1 MQKYI
6 GTKIIL
12 ATAMPLGAYN
22 EKRGW
27 PMPADEDPNAPGYLV
42 EYTDGGKPNHP
53 DHKGYISWSPKEQFE
68 GAYRSSPGLTFG
80 HAIEALK
87 RGCRVCREGWE
98 GKGLFV
104 FMQVPAQIP
113 ADVVPKMTSLPHSVK
128 DEIGRR
134 AKEGGPEGLSY
145 SNQLALVKPDNS
157 VNGWA
162 PSAADTLAEDWII
175 LPDDEPAE
183 A

>member
-12 ATAMPLGAYN
+12 ATAMTLGAYN

-27 PMPADEDPNAPGYLV
+27 PMPPDEDPAAPGYLV

-87 RGCRVCREGWE
+87 RGYRVCRVGWN
-98 GKGLFV
+98 GKGMWLALSCDGTRT
-104 FMQVPAQIP
+104 VPAEKFWSP
-113 ADVVPKMTSLPHSVK
+113 HNAAHARANGGSAVVLPSITMK
-128 DEIGRR
+128 TATGEILMGW
-134 AKEGGPEGLSY
+134 
-145 SNQLALVKPDNS
+145 LASQTDM
-157 VNGWA
+157 
-162 PSAADTLAEDWII
+162 LAEDWVI
-175 LPDDEPAE
+175 LPDDEPVE

>member
-12 ATAMPLGAYN
+12 ATAMNLRAYN

-27 PMPADEDPNAPGYLV
+27 PMPPDENPAAEGYLI

-53 DHKGYISWSPKEQFE
+53 DHQGYISWSPKEQFE
-68 GAYRSSPGLTFG
+68 AAYRSSPGLTFG

-87 RGCRVCREGWE
+87 RGCRVCRAGWN
-98 GKGLFV
+98 GKGMFV
-104 FMQVPAQIP
+104 FMQIPAQIP
-113 ADVVPKMTSLPHSVK
+113 ADMVPRMQSLPQSVK
-128 DEIGRR
+128 EEIYRR
-134 AKEGGPEGLSY
+134 SQNGTTGELIY
-145 SNQLALVKPDNS
+145 SNQMALVKPDNS

-162 PSAADTLAEDWII
+162 PSAADALAEDWVI
-175 LPDDEPAE
+175 LD
-183 A
+183 